1 MRYIIL
7 TLLLLAAH
15 FSLTPFAPAQVGQ
28 AWIGWPFAADS
39 NPVLSFVGGLPQQT
53 GSVLTPLLAG
63 VAGLGFIAA
72 ACALFG
78 VGIPTAWWPTLVVG
92 FDDCLD
98 SAVPSIPEPTGTVAH
113 RDRSPSVVGCLGT
126 TLDRYRAERYIA

>member
-63 VAGLGFIAA
+63 VAGLGFIVA

-92 FDDCLD
+92 STIASTLLYLLYLSPLALLPIGIDLLLLWGVW
-98 SAVPSIPEPTGTVAH
+98 AQHWTATGL
-113 RDRSPSVVGCLGT
+113 SGT
-126 TLDRYRAERYIA
+126 